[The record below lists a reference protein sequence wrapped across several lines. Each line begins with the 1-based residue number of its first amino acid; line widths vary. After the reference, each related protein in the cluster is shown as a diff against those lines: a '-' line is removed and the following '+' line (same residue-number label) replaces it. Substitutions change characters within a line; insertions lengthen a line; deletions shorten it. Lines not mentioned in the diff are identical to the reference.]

1 MTKLKILLM
10 TAVAASFVLCAITAF
25 SQTAPQLIKRTTY
38 KNDRF
43 EFGVGGTVAIVGAPQ
58 GSVRVEGWSKN
69 EIEINATIELQAP
82 TESDLSK
89 LAEVTG
95 FATEESLGRT
105 GIISLGVH
113 DKKTLKKAKLPKNLF
128 GLPFRIDYDI
138 KVPRFCDLQI
148 DSGSGDLTVSGVEG
162 SMRINSLI
170 TNARLALVGGSLTAT
185 FGSGTV
191 DIIIPARNWRAR
203 YMDVQLASGNM
214 NVYLP
219 PNLSS
224 EIDAVVLRT
233 GKVENVFTDLKPR
246 TRTVKFTDK
255 SIIAKAGG
263 GGTPMKFTV
272 GDGTLKLLESLP
284 KP

>member
-1 MTKLKILLM
+1 
-10 TAVAASFVLCAITAF
+10 
-25 SQTAPQLIKRTTY
+25 
-38 KNDRF
+38 
-43 EFGVGGTVAIVGAPQ
+43 
-58 GSVRVEGWSKN
+58 
-69 EIEINATIELQAP
+69 
-82 TESDLSK
+82 
-89 LAEVTG
+89 
-95 FATEESLGRT
+95 
-105 GIISLGVH
+105 
-113 DKKTLKKAKLPKNLF
+113 
-128 GLPFRIDYDI
+128 
-138 KVPRFCDLQI
+138 
-148 DSGSGDLTVSGVEG
+148 
-162 SMRINSLI
+162 
-170 TNARLALVGGSLTAT
+170 
-185 FGSGTV
+185 
-191 DIIIPARNWRAR
+191 
-203 YMDVQLASGNM
+203 MDVQLASGNM